1 MSSSVAASSGRKK
14 TFLSTG
20 KIVIR
25 SKEKLLE
32 RAIERLPPLNALKA
46 FEVAARTGNFTLA
59 ARELGVSS
67 AAVSQQ
73 VRNLEAYFGKH
84 LFLRIGNRIT
94 LTDAGHAIYPQ
105 TARALGD
112 IATVTAHILEGEVRT
127 RLVVSVPFSL
137 AEHWLAPRLG
147 ALLAGSPR
155 MAIDI
160 RVEDDPIDMARH
172 GTDVRIS
179 YGDYH
184 YPELVRVNL
193 LHDDVLP
200 VCSPEFWNRLDKK
213 TDLADVHESV
223 FIHTNWGPNY
233 ASHPTWSE
241 WFAAQGSA
249 RRPDPSL
256 GRRVGLS
263 SLAISA
269 ARLGLGIALGQRVL
283 ARADLEAG
291 RLIALSSTSVRLGQP
306 YCAFVPPAKIQRSDV
321 SCLIELLKADAP
333 AAPVG

>member
-1 MSSSVAASSGRKK
+1 MV
-14 TFLSTG
+14 
-20 KIVIR
+20 
-25 SKEKLLE
+25 
-32 RAIERLPPLNALKA
+32 RLPPLNALKA

-73 VRNLEAYFGKH
+73 VRNLEAYFGKQ
-84 LFLRIGNRIT
+84 LFMRTGNRIA

-112 IATVTAHILEGEVRT
+112 IGAVSARILEGEVRT

-137 AEHWLAPRLG
+137 AEYWLAPRLG
-147 ALLAGSPR
+147 TLIEKYPR

-160 RVEDDPIDMARH
+160 RVEDDPIDMARQDV
-172 GTDVRIS
+172 DVRIS

-184 YPELVRVNL
+184 YPGLIRVKL

-200 VCSPEFWNRLDKK
+200 VCSPEFWRANGVE
-213 TDLADVHESV
+213 TGNLADVHQSA

-241 WFAAQGSA
+241 WFAAQGSSH
-249 RRPDPSL
+249 RPDPSL

-263 SLAISA
+263 SLAISS
-269 ARLGLGIALGQRVL
+269 ARLGLGISLGQRVL
-283 ARADLEAG
+283 ARADLESG
-291 RLIALSSTSVRLGQP
+291 RLIALSSTSVRLGHP
-306 YCAFVPPAKIQRSDV
+306 YCAFVPPAKIDRADING
-321 SCLIELLKADAP
+321 LMELLKAGTSAINP
-333 AAPVG
+333 QAR